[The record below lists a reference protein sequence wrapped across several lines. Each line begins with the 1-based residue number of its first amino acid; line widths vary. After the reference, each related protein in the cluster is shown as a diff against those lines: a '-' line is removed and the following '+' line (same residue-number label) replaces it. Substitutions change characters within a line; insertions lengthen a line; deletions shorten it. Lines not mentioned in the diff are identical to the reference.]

1 MLGHLGMMSLTNHDS
16 RVRENSEVVII
27 YPDGGTP
34 LSLDGLLYFIENPN
48 RTWMIWGFHRG
59 ISWDTYG
66 QIRKK
71 PMHDTHELNDLGG
84 TTMTCRKLPDVQRW
98 QNIWLHHVVIFC
110 IIVSFGGCRKKMAGS
125 EMSDLWWFCA
135 KVRGWGCGR
144 NHETIQF
151 WLLLN
156 IGYRSLEYIG
166 IIILGKHEHE
176 QTCFTR
182 VFVLTP
188 VHMHHCNTSS
198 SYIWHGI
205 STTSGAIHQL
215 TFLQWVRPLALSVRS
230 V

>member
-84 TTMTCRKLPDVQRW
+84 TTMTCRKLPDVQKW

-110 IIVSFGGCRKKMAGS
+110 IIVSFGMPKKNGGVGNVWPVVILCQGTWMRMR
-125 EMSDLWWFCA
+125 EKPW
-135 KVRGWGCGR
+135 
-144 NHETIQF
+144 NHPILITIEY
-151 WLLLN
+151 WL
-156 IGYRSLEYIG
+156 
-166 IIILGKHEHE
+166 
-176 QTCFTR
+176 
-182 VFVLTP
+182 
-188 VHMHHCNTSS
+188 
-198 SYIWHGI
+198 
-205 STTSGAIHQL
+205 
-215 TFLQWVRPLALSVRS
+215 
-230 V
+230 